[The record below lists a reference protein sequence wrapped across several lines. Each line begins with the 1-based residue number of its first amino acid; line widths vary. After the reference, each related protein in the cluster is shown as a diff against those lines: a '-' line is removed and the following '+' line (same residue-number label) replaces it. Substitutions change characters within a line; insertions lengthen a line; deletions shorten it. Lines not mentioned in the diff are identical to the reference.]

1 MASPTRGLP
10 RVLDRK
16 MHRFHS
22 TSVIFRLKVASLL
35 LCSKYLLAPAALG
48 LLGYSLVIGEQR
60 LILVGYGLVMLTM
73 LSILV
78 QWLVGSRARC
88 PLCMTPVLVKKDC
101 SKHRHSKPLLGSYRL
116 PVALGILFR
125 GTFICPY
132 CHEPAVM
139 EVRHR
144 RKP

>member
-1 MASPTRGLP
+1 MP
-10 RVLDRK
+10 RQK

-22 TSVIFRLKVASLL
+22 NSVIFRFKVASLL
-35 LCSKYLLAPAALG
+35 LCTKYLLAPVAMG
-48 LLGYSLVIGEQR
+48 LVIYSLVIGDGR
-60 LILVGYGLVMLTM
+60 LILVGYGLVLLTI
-73 LSILV
+73 LSIV
-78 QWLVGSRARC
+78 FQWLAGSRARC

-125 GTFICPY
+125 GKFVCPY
-132 CHEPAVM
+132 CHEPSVM

-144 RKP
+144 RGY